1 MWSCSSSACSARLRQ
16 FEDALNKLNPILHSE
31 HVGPKARLL
40 RARVALELQG
50 PADAVKELQSL
61 LNERDEIACQAHSL
75 LARASL
81 IMIQKGPTT
90 WQGLSILSSLVLWL
104 DRGYV
109 GRTWAFL
116 ALSDLELDL
125 LAFIQRCIACCLDL
139 RVMDKQVIAAIVRG
153 NKTISLA

>member
-1 MWSCSSSACSARLRQ
+1 MVARLSVLRS
-16 FEDALNKLNPILHSE
+16 FET
-31 HVGPKARLL
+31 VGHRDRRPRDRTAKESGK
-40 RARVALELQG
+40 RVAGRVDRPRAETNG
-50 PADAVKELQSL
+50 K
-61 LNERDEIACQAHSL
+61 H
-75 LARASL
+75 ASL

-109 GRTWAFL
+109 GRTRALL